1 MDAINYRMHG
11 DELVI
16 SLSGRITAANSA
28 EIEASIDAAL
38 QECPCAKV
46 VLDLDGL
53 TYISSAGLRV
63 FLRLG
68 KRVERLRIENAG
80 PVPYDVLEM
89 TGFSEMF
96 EVTKAYRRI
105 STDGLEVI
113 GRGAKGAVY
122 RIDDETI
129 VKVSFDETEGTIE
142 QIDRERKL
150 ARSAFVA
157 GIPTAISYDVVR
169 VGNGY
174 GAVYELLNAFT
185 LNKML
190 RMGIWSYDEAAD
202 AAAEL
207 LAQMHDTHMGNAEMP
222 SSRGI
227 QLKELPLLE
236 GKIPEA
242 LYSRIMELVGALPDD
257 DRLIHGDFHIGN
269 VMVQNGEL
277 LLIDMDTLSKGSPVL
292 ELGPIYN
299 AYVGFGEIDHAITE
313 DFQGLP
319 YDEMA
324 DFWNM
329 LIERYSAIRGL
340 DAQEVLFKGEAMGR
354 IRQVRRIF
362 SHNDQDTPHG
372 RAVLELN
379 IPKLEQMLAQID
391 TLEY

>member
-28 EIEASIDAAL
+28 EIEAGIDAAL

-46 VLDLDGL
+46 VLDLDKL

-174 GAVYELLNAFT
+174 GAVYELLNAKT
-185 LNKML
+185 LGQML
-190 RMGIWSYDEAAD
+190 SSGEITVDEAAKLSID
-202 AAAEL
+202 L
-207 LAQMHDTHMGNAEMP
+207 LKIIHKTEVDPNSMP
-222 SSRGI
+222 SERDI
-227 QLKELPLLE
+227 VLDWVDYLKGHLE
-236 GKIPEA
+236 DGLWQKLHDLVAAVPE
-242 LYSRIMELVGALPDD
+242 DNH
-257 DRLIHGDFHIGN
+257 LIHGDYHLKNI
-269 VMVQNGEL
+269 MVQNGET
-277 LLIDMDTLSKGSPVL
+277 LLIDMDTLCHGNPIF
-292 ELGPIYN
+292 ELASIYN
-299 AYVGFGEIDHAITE
+299 AYVGFSQCDPSVVLK
-313 DFQGLP
+313 FQGF
-319 YDEMA
+319 DEETA
-324 DFWNM
+324 HELWHKS
-329 LIERYSAIRGL
+329 L
-340 DAQEVLFKGEAMGR
+340 VLYLETTDEER
-354 IRQVRRIF
+354 IRSVEEKAAIVGQTRLLRRTLRR
-362 SHNDQDTPHG
+362 DGDPAMVAATKA
-372 RAVLELN
+372 RLEELV
-379 IPKLEQMLAQID
+379 PKTD
-391 TLEY
+391 TLLF

>member
-1 MDAINYRMHG
+1 MDTINYRMRD

-16 SLSGRITAANSA
+16 SLAGRITAANA
-28 EIEASIDAAL
+28 ADIEAGIDAAL
-38 QECPCAKV
+38 EECPCAKA

-68 KRVERLRIENAG
+68 KRVEQLRIENAG

-207 LAQMHDTHMGNAEMP
+207 LDDLAGSEL
-222 SSRGI
+222 RG
-227 QLKELPLLE
+227 P
-236 GKIPEA
+236 GKCSGRKDSI
-242 LYSRIMELVGALPDD
+242 YH
-257 DRLIHGDFHIGN
+257 IHR
-269 VMVQNGEL
+269 VLAVCK
-277 LLIDMDTLSKGSPVL
+277 LS
-292 ELGPIYN
+292 Y
-299 AYVGFGEIDHAITE
+299 Y
-313 DFQGLP
+313 
-319 YDEMA
+319 
-324 DFWNM
+324 
-329 LIERYSAIRGL
+329 
-340 DAQEVLFKGEAMGR
+340 
-354 IRQVRRIF
+354 
-362 SHNDQDTPHG
+362 G
-372 RAVLELN
+372 RADVHD
-379 IPKLEQMLAQID
+379 M
-391 TLEY
+391 